1 MNRISLYSY
10 DPKNWEQIVGEIASQ
25 DERIKIFS
33 SQELNAFNVIK
44 KSLGEDKDANVTF
57 LFDDMYFDF
66 SMVMAGDGD
75 RVDLWSGSLISVLT
89 EFFNTFKG
97 NISDKFFVVD
107 KKYAK
112 DIVNVLYYYFDEVK
126 SLEKEFGID
135 KRTITNIVDI
145 DDTTL
150 TKLEEHLNKHLFG
163 NRKFKI
169 RLLQELKRFR
179 LFNKLG
185 ERKIFSA
192 FVCGPSGIGKTLTA
206 KLLHD
211 CLAPEESYIKIN
223 LGNYS
228 DHSAL
233 SSLIGSPRGYIG
245 SSKGELSG
253 KINESKSTI
262 ILIDEFEKASQEVHN
277 FFLELLADGR
287 FTDSQGREYD
297 LNKYIIIFTSNI
309 SENDFQTKISP
320 ELRSRFDLVYRMVLL
335 NDEEKIAY
343 AEYKINYFIEQVKK
357 KLNVDIS
364 SEKIMEDI
372 RQKILKLNNVRAI
385 TKEIEQRVAMY
396 VEESGI
402 K

>member
-1 MNRISLYSY
+1 MKRE
-10 DPKNWEQIVGEIASQ
+10 K
-25 DERIKIFS
+25 
-33 SQELNAFNVIK
+33 
-44 KSLGEDKDANVTF
+44 
-57 LFDDMYFDF
+57 
-66 SMVMAGDGD
+66 
-75 RVDLWSGSLISVLT
+75 LT
-89 EFFNTFKG
+89 VENL
-97 NISDKFFVVD
+97 VR
-107 KKYAK
+107 
-112 DIVNVLYYYFDEVK
+112 
-126 SLEKEFGID
+126 LEKEFGID

-145 DDTTL
+145 DNTTL

-163 NRKFKI
+163 NSKFKI

-262 ILIDEFEKASQEVHN
+262 ILIDEFETGIHKHALIQVAKWLAMATERYKVQLFLTTHSDDAIDALVKAQEDYN
-277 FFLELLADGR
+277 NINAYRLEH
-287 FTDSQGREYD
+287 
-297 LNKYIIIFTSNI
+297 
-309 SENDFQTKISP
+309 
-320 ELRSRFDLVYRMVLL
+320 YRNRV
-335 NDEEKIAY
+335 
-343 AEYKINYFIEQVKK
+343 FVKK
-357 KLNVDIS
+357 FEGIDLYRLRREQGMDI
-364 SEKIMEDI
+364 
-372 RQKILKLNNVRAI
+372 L
-385 TKEIEQRVAMY
+385 
-396 VEESGI
+396 
-402 K
+402 

>member
-1 MNRISLYSY
+1 M
-10 DPKNWEQIVGEIASQ
+10 
-25 DERIKIFS
+25 
-33 SQELNAFNVIK
+33 
-44 KSLGEDKDANVTF
+44 
-57 LFDDMYFDF
+57 
-66 SMVMAGDGD
+66 
-75 RVDLWSGSLISVLT
+75 
-89 EFFNTFKG
+89 
-97 NISDKFFVVD
+97 
-107 KKYAK
+107 
-112 DIVNVLYYYFDEVK
+112 
-126 SLEKEFGID
+126 
-135 KRTITNIVDI
+135 
-145 DDTTL
+145 
-150 TKLEEHLNKHLFG
+150 
-163 NRKFKI
+163 
-169 RLLQELKRFR
+169 
-179 LFNKLG
+179 G

-192 FVCGPSGIGKTLTA
+192 FVCGTSGIGKTLTA

-364 SEKIMEDI
+364 FEKIMEDI